1 MATYGMLSAS
11 TINGTN
17 VENEEGQNLGH
28 IKDLMIDTT
37 TGEIKYAVL
46 SFGGFLGIGDK
57 YFAVPFTSFEVD
69 RVHEKFI
76 LNADKEF
83 LQNSPGFDK
92 DDWPADAGHSYYTSV
107 SDYYGTRF

>member
-69 RVHEKFI
+69 RVREKFI
-76 LNADKEF
+76 LSAHKEV
-83 LQNSPGFDK
+83 LQNSHGFDK
-92 DDWPADAGHSYYTSV
+92 DDSP
-107 SDYYGTRF
+107 SDGRQ